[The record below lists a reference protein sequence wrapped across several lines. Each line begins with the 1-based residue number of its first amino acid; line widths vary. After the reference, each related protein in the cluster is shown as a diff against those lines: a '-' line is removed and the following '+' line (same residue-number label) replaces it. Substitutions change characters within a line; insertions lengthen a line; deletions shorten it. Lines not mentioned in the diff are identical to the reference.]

1 MGRGFFLGEHMK
13 REREREREREGERGR
28 ERGTLS
34 EKKNRGWVRT
44 ELRTI
49 KERGLGCQGSV

>member
-1 MGRGFFLGEHMK
+1 MGRGFFLGEHTK
-13 REREREREREGERGR
+13 RERERERER

-44 ELRTI
+44 EPRTT

>member
-1 MGRGFFLGEHMK
+1 MGRGFFLGEHTK
-13 REREREREREGERGR
+13 RERERER

-44 ELRTI
+44 EPRTT